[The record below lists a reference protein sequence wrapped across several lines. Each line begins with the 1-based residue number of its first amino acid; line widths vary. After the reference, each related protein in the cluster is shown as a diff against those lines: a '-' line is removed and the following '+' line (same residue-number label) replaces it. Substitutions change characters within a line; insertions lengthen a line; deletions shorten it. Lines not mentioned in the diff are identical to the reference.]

1 MRIETFNN
9 DVVRE
14 SFLLRREFVVE
25 IPFSLSF
32 GQWTVGIIFHA
43 GVIFVNDCCLIRGE
57 GTSDMNPCKID
68 ILRVPRSF
76 DMQFFIATG
85 GEFIRIS
92 PTLQFVRS
100 GSLLEVDYGGIIDL
114 RLRGGLSWD
123 HEGNILG
130 AGDDGEGS
138 SESELEHI

>member
-1 MRIETFNN
+1 
-9 DVVRE
+9 
-14 SFLLRREFVVE
+14 
-25 IPFSLSF
+25 
-32 GQWTVGIIFHA
+32 
-43 GVIFVNDCCLIRGE
+43 
-57 GTSDMNPCKID
+57 MNLCKID
-68 ILRVPRSF
+68 IVRVPASF
-76 DMQFFIATG
+76 NMQIFVGTG

-123 HEGNILG
+123 HEGDILG

-138 SESELEHI
+138 GESELEHI